1 MKYRLP
7 LVKKRQ
13 ISKLKANK
21 EIQKIWSSEGWTYEE
36 TNLGFK
42 VWISFPFMQF
52 DRIIT
57 IYFEQNDKGKKYYH
71 IETQIY
77 SKDRTSTC
85 METLCVE
92 MKEHL
97 MIQKTLELLGWIK
110 GNEEIKKK
118 KIKLFRRGKNNE

>member
-1 MKYRLP
+1 
-7 LVKKRQ
+7 
-13 ISKLKANK
+13 
-21 EIQKIWSSEGWTYEE
+21 
-36 TNLGFK
+36 
-42 VWISFPFMQF
+42 MQF

-118 KIKLFRRGKNNE
+118 KFKLFRRGKNNE

>member
-1 MKYRLP
+1 
-7 LVKKRQ
+7 
-13 ISKLKANK
+13 
-21 EIQKIWSSEGWTYEE
+21 
-36 TNLGFK
+36 
-42 VWISFPFMQF
+42 
-52 DRIIT
+52 
-57 IYFEQNDKGKKYYH
+57 
-71 IETQIY
+71 
-77 SKDRTSTC
+77 